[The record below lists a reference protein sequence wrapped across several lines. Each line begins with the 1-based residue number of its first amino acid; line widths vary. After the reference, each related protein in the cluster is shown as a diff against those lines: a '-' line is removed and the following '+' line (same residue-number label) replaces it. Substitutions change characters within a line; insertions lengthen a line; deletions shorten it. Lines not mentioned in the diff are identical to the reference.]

1 MSSMPHHPS
10 QRGVSLIEVLVA
22 LLIFSIGLIGAASL
36 LVMSAR
42 SSHTAFLRTQ
52 VTFLAQ
58 SMADRMQANPMGV
71 WLGAYNGAYPEQASQ
86 DCAAGCTP
94 RQLAVYDRGAW
105 SRQLST
111 FLSADV
117 QASIDCSNDGLA
129 HAPTPDQWALRPP
142 YGGNCRMRMS
152 WAEQGTGAS
161 GTDQNDRA
169 QQTFAWEFQP

>member
-1 MSSMPHHPS
+1 MRYRPS

-22 LLIFSIGLIGAASL
+22 ALIFSIGVIGAAGL

-42 SSHTAFLRTQ
+42 ASHTAYLRSQ

-71 WLGAYNGAYPEQASQ
+71 WSGAYNGAYPNKASQ

-94 RQLAVYDRGAW
+94 RQLAQHDQGIW
-105 SRQLST
+105 SSQLTT
-111 FLSADV
+111 FLSSDA
-117 QASIDCSNDGLA
+117 QANIDCSNRGLA
-129 HAPTPDQWALRPP
+129 YTPTSAQWALRPP
-142 YGGNCRMRMS
+142 YGGSCAMKVS
-152 WAEQGTGAS
+152 WTEQGIGATGS
-161 GTDQNDRA
+161 DQNDHA